1 MSAREPFH
9 TTRWSL
15 VLAARDAQRPALEEL
30 CRAYWLP
37 LYAYARRSGFES
49 HEAEDVVQ
57 AFFARLLEKRDLAA
71 VGPEKGRFRSFLLAS
86 LRHFV
91 ANWRDHA
98 RAEKRGGGRV
108 HSVSELGLDLP
119 GADERLA
126 QYAPANDDPER
137 AYEQVWARELLRACI
152 EDLGREY
159 AQSGR
164 GVVFEE
170 LKDGLQGGLSEVRV
184 AEHAERLGLTTGAVK
199 VALHR
204 LRSRFRDKVRERI
217 AATVES
223 EADIDDELEALLRVL
238 AG

>member
-1 MSAREPFH
+1 MSAPQPFH

-71 VGPEKGRFRSFLLAS
+71 VGPEKGRFRSFLLVA

-91 ANWRDHA
+91 ANWRDRE

-108 HSVSELGLDLP
+108 RSSTGLDLDLP
-119 GADERLA
+119 GADARLA
-126 QYAPANDDPER
+126 QMAPATDDPER
-137 AYEQVWARELLRACI
+137 AYEQVWARELLRACL

-159 AQSGR
+159 AGSGR
-164 GVVFEE
+164 GAVFDE
-170 LKDGLQGGLSEVRV
+170 LKDGLQGTLGEGQV
-184 AEHAERLGLTTGAVK
+184 AERAERLGLTAGALK

-204 LRSRFRDKVRERI
+204 LRTRFRDKVRERI

-223 EADIDDELEALLRVL
+223 EADVDDELAALLRAL